1 MEAFD
6 SGQRND
12 NDFAIRIGANRRS
25 AVVSR
30 LKANAATALPNGGG
44 EGSKGALAATSSLS
58 TATEHQQQSYV
69 VCCSRRPCRHLPL
82 FLQRP
87 ELYGSFPIPA
97 LFQFVF
103 QAGIPSAISLPILI
117 HWNAEIST
125 VVSATAPPS
134 TYNRVVAEEAPPV
147 PEIAKLEV
155 PALESKPTN
164 SENLPN
170 PALQQLPPA
179 SSASPATG
187 GGIGY
192 LPKPPHFCR
201 LFHSPRSPIPG
212 ASVKAMQD
220 LETLNRA
227 IDLRKTKYRRL

>member
-1 MEAFD
+1 MLQLHSPTVAVRA
-6 SGQRND
+6 QREP
-12 NDFAIRIGANRRS
+12 S
-25 AVVSR
+25 
-30 LKANAATALPNGGG
+30 LPPPPYPQPPNTNNNP
-44 EGSKGALAATSSLS
+44 TSS
-58 TATEHQQQSYV
+58 AA
-69 VCCSRRPCRHLPL
+69 RRPCRHLPL

-87 ELYGSFPIPA
+87 VLYGSFPIPA

-134 TYNRVVAEEAPPV
+134 TYNRVVAEGAPPV
-147 PEIAKLEV
+147 PEIAKLGV

-187 GGIGY
+187 GGGIAY
-192 LPKPPHFCR
+192 LPNPAHFCP
-201 LFHSPRSPIPG
+201 LSLASQPHSVCFRQNNAGPRNPQSG
-212 ASVKAMQD
+212 
-220 LETLNRA
+220 N
-227 IDLRKTKYRRL
+227 

>member
-1 MEAFD
+1 MLQLHSPTVAVRA
-6 SGQRND
+6 QREP
-12 NDFAIRIGANRRS
+12 S
-25 AVVSR
+25 
-30 LKANAATALPNGGG
+30 LPPPPYPQPPNTNNNP
-44 EGSKGALAATSSLS
+44 TSS
-58 TATEHQQQSYV
+58 AA
-69 VCCSRRPCRHLPL
+69 RRPCRHLPL

-87 ELYGSFPIPA
+87 VLYGSFPIPA

-147 PEIAKLEV
+147 PEIAKLGV

-192 LPKPPHFCR
+192 LPNPPHFCR
-201 LFHSPRSPIPG
+201 LFHSLRSPIPG

-227 IDLRKTKYRRL
+227 IDLR